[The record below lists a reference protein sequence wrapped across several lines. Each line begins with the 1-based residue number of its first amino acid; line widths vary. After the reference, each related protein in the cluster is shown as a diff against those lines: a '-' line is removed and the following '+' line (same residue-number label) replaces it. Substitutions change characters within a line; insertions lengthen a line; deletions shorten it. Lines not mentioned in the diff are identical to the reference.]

1 MRAIYCSSGDA
12 RAVRSL
18 VSVVVVIDRALVWLS
33 FPAVAEEQHIRGTQG
48 FGASN
53 SRALNGVGPDNAEH
67 GVRAFGPGP
76 KSKTHAGFYRSHAW
90 RCAETT
96 ELFSYSLPTHLL
108 GWPKDAPTAT
118 DGTAARRDVPR
129 KELLEAEAEQLRARL
144 ALVENKL
151 SKL

>member
-96 ELFSYSLPTHLL
+96 ESCFLTRCRHTYLDGRKMRPLQLMALP
-108 GWPKDAPTAT
+108 
-118 DGTAARRDVPR
+118 
-129 KELLEAEAEQLRARL
+129 RAGMCRGR
-144 ALVENKL
+144 NC
-151 SKL
+151 